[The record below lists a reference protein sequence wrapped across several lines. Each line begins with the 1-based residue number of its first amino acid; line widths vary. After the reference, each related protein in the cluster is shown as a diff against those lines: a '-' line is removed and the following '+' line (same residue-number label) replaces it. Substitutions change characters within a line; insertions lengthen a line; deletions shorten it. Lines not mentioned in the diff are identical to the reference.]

1 MAETDIT
8 SKNVLLDL
16 ISDFETFMDKLEK
29 RKKGLHELKD
39 ELLIY
44 SDQEFM
50 KSIEKGLQEAE
61 IGATVSCDSQTAVK
75 ELFDTI

>member
-44 SDQEFM
+44 SDQD
-50 KSIEKGLQEAE
+50 IAH
-61 IGATVSCDSQTAVK
+61 V
-75 ELFDTI
+75 